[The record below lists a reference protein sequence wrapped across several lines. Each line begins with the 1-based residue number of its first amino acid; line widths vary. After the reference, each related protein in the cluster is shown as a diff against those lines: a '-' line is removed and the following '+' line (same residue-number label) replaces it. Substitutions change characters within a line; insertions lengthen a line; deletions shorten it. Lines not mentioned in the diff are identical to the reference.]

1 MHNVKSFQQN
11 RQVRVLFGSMI
22 HKIHQFSFHKVEMV
36 QLEYTRSLKNKN
48 LDNFSQSP
56 KLLVV
61 LITINQLEKHLS
73 KKKTVLVGLS
83 LSDENTLIPKTSL

>member
-1 MHNVKSFQQN
+1 MHHIECFQQDGEIG
-11 RQVRVLFGSMI
+11 VLLRSMV
-22 HKIHQFSFHKVEMV
+22 HKIHQLSFHNVEMV
-36 QLEYTRSLKNKN
+36 QLEYTRSLKDKN

-56 KLLVV
+56 ELLVV
-61 LITINQLEKHLS
+61 LITINQLKKHLS

>member
-11 RQVRVLFGSMI
+11 RQVKVLLRSMV
-22 HKIHQFSFHKVEMV
+22 HKIHQLSFHNVEMV
-36 QLEYTRSLKNKN
+36 QLEYTRSLKDKN

-56 KLLVV
+56 ELLVV
-61 LITINQLEKHLS
+61 LITINQLKKHLS